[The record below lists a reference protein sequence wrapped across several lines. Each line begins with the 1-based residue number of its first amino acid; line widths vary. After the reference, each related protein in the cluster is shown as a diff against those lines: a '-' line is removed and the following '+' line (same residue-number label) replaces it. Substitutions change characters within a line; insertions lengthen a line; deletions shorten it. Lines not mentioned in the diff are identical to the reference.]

1 VIREFR
7 PESASVSRNTVCTG
21 GVAEVV
27 VRVAAAFAAALV
39 LASVPALAQ
48 DGQGQQPPQAQTP
61 TFRSAA
67 ALVALNVTVQD
78 RGAKFV
84 RDLQSSDFVV
94 YEDGV
99 KQDVRFFESTHVP
112 LDLIVLIDTS
122 TSMRDKLDA
131 VHDAA
136 SAFLRTLR
144 PEDRG
149 AVVSFATSVSVLQP
163 LTPDQTRLQDAIRS
177 TRAGGN
183 TCLNN
188 AVYVALK
195 QFGQAARPDGEVRR
209 QAIVMLSDGADT
221 ASVVGFEDVLG
232 LARRLGVS
240 IYTVSLQTPMETQAV
255 YGRTEED
262 ANYTLKTLAR
272 ETGAQA
278 FFPAPSGLRSVY
290 ASIASE
296 LASQYSI
303 GYVPANGQADGKF
316 RRVQVQVVT
325 RPDLHSRTRLGYTAA
340 AAASLS
346 ARAAAGGE
354 QR

>member
-1 VIREFR
+1 LHRR
-7 PESASVSRNTVCTG
+7 R
-21 GVAEVV
+21 AEVV
-27 VRVAAAFAAALV
+27 VKVLAAFAAVVVLGA
-39 LASVPALAQ
+39 LASAQ
-48 DGQGQQPPQAQTP
+48 DGQALPPQARTP
-61 TFRSAA
+61 TFRSGS

-78 RGAKFV
+78 RGAHFV
-84 RDLQSSDFVV
+84 RDLQPADFVV

-99 KQDVRFFESTHVP
+99 KQDVLFFESTRVP
-112 LDLIVLIDTS
+112 LDLIVLVDTS
-122 TSMRDKLDA
+122 SSMRDKLDD
-131 VHDAA
+131 VHAAA
-136 SAFLRTLR
+136 SGFLQTLR

-149 AVVSFATSVSVLQP
+149 AVVSFASKVSVLEP
-163 LTPDQTRLQDAIRS
+163 LTSDQARLQSALKS

-195 QFGQAARPDGEVRR
+195 EFGRAARQDEDVRR

-221 ASVVGFEDVLG
+221 GSLLTFDDVLD
-232 LARRLGVS
+232 LARRMGVG
-240 IYTVSLQTPMETQAV
+240 IYTVSLQSAVDAQRQAV
-255 YGRTEED
+255 VGRRDVED
-262 ANYTLKTLAR
+262 ADYMLKTLAR

-278 FFPAPSGLRSVY
+278 FFPAPTALKGVY

-303 GYVPANGQADGKF
+303 GYVPLNGVADGKF

-325 RPDLHSRTRLGYTAA
+325 RPDLRSRTRLGYTAEA
-340 AAASLS
+340 ALLPRAISL
-346 ARAAAGGE
+346 

>member
-1 VIREFR
+1 LH
-7 PESASVSRNTVCTG
+7 CG
-21 GVAEVV
+21 GAEVV
-27 VRVAAAFAAALV
+27 VRVAAAFAALV

-48 DGQGQQPPQAQTP
+48 DGQGPQPPQPQTP

-84 RDLQSSDFVV
+84 RDLQPSDFVV

-122 TSMRDKLDA
+122 TSMGDKLDV

-144 PEDRG
+144 PDDRG
-149 AVVSFATSVSVLQP
+149 AVVSFATSVTVLQP
-163 LTPDQTRLQDAIRS
+163 LTSDQPLLQDAIRS

-221 ASVVGFEDVLG
+221 ASLVSFEDVLG
-232 LARRLGVS
+232 LARRLGVG
-240 IYTVSLQTPMETQAV
+240 IYTVSLQTPTEAGSQAL
-255 YGRTEED
+255 YGRAEAD

-303 GYVPANGQADGKF
+303 GYVPANGQADGKY

-346 ARAAAGGE
+346 ARAAGGE